1 MNPTNPI
8 GLERTRKTVRRGCEL
23 FVRSPDEKWSL
34 KSSMGSTGVATAK
47 VSVHSAKLATG
58 SLFSDTT
65 VCGGSNSEQIPNGKH
80 HQRQRH
86 PLSTLCSAPLSQS
99 ASNLIALEKSYQQ
112 AFNGATISNPAFVG
126 NSLAIGN
133 QGQTVFS
140 PNHRMP
146 SSLQINFG
154 VQREIVRGGVLSVDY
169 IHSATEHIGQ
179 VIDTN
184 HVGAACYFNPAAAQ
198 AAVAATL
205 AAGSD
210 CWRNRGFPA
219 KCG

>member
-1 MNPTNPI
+1 
-8 GLERTRKTVRRGCEL
+8 LRRQQLGA
-23 FVRSPDEKWSL
+23 D
-34 KSSMGSTGVATAK
+34 
-47 VSVHSAKLATG
+47 
-58 SLFSDTT
+58 
-65 VCGGSNSEQIPNGKH
+65 PNGKH

-86 PLSTLCSAPLSQS
+86 PLSTLCS
-99 ASNLIALEKSYQQ
+99 
-112 AFNGATISNPAFVG
+112 
-126 NSLAIGN
+126 
-133 QGQTVFS
+133 
-140 PNHRMP
+140 

-210 CWRNRGFPA
+210 C
-219 KCG
+219 